1 MKKLLFQK
9 FLKDNLK
16 FFTISCFTIGLIVW
30 VIKAVGFLDIVAE
43 DGHGFSVY
51 FFYSALSFPKILNK
65 ILPFVFFISL
75 FYQLIRYELN
85 NELLLFWIN
94 GVHKRQFINVI
105 IFYSV
110 LVSLFQIILSG
121 YVTPF
126 AQNEARSYI
135 RESGIDFF
143 PSLIKEGKFL
153 DTVKNLTIFIES
165 KDTEGNYKNIYLKD
179 DIGAFDIIKKSQ
191 IIYAKKGSLINKDPA
206 RYLELFDGKIINV
219 ENDKITSFTFK
230 KIEFNLSKFSSK
242 TTTYPKIQ
250 ETPSAFLFEC
260 LDYDLKGSNYEFEDT
275 LDESKNNLCKDK
287 SVIKQELFKR
297 FYKPIYLPLV
307 GLICCLLIIKSKE
320 NNGYNNL
327 KFFLFL
333 LVLIVL
339 IISEVSVRYSTYNI
353 FGFYFFIL
361 FPILTFLI
369 FYIPIITKFR
379 NKI

>member
-1 MKKLLFQK
+1 
-9 FLKDNLK
+9 
-16 FFTISCFTIGLIVW
+16 
-30 VIKAVGFLDIVAE
+30 
-43 DGHGFSVY
+43 
-51 FFYSALSFPKILNK
+51 
-65 ILPFVFFISL
+65 
-75 FYQLIRYELN
+75 
-85 NELLLFWIN
+85 
-94 GVHKRQFINVI
+94 
-105 IFYSV
+105 V

-275 LDESKNNLCKDK
+275 LDEFKNNLCKDK

>member
-75 FYQLIRYELN
+75 FYQLIKYELN

-105 IFYSV
+105 ILYSI

-121 YVTPF
+121 YITPF

-165 KDTEGNYKNIYLKD
+165 KDTEGNYTNIYLKD
-179 DIGAFDIIKKSQ
+179 DIGTFDKIKKSQ
-191 IIYAKKGSLINKDPA
+191 IIYAKKGSLINKDTA

-219 ENDKITSFTFK
+219 EKNKITSFTFE

-260 LDYDLKGSNYEFEDT
+260 LDYDLRIAEIENALDNY
-275 LDESKNNLCKDK
+275 KNDLCKDK

-320 NNGYNNL
+320 NNGYNYL
-327 KFFLFL
+327 KFSLFL
-333 LVLIVL
+333 LVLMVL

-353 FGFYFFIL
+353 FGIYFFIL